1 MNTINIPINKL
12 INLLNKCPNTDLK
25 KKLLYKIKIHNQHNN
40 LNKINHKS
48 QMSNKNNQ
56 LNNSLLDDI
65 IYTIHK
71 EQNQQEQ
78 FEQKQFE
85 QKQFEQ
91 KQFEQN
97 QQEQFEQK
105 QFEQEQITKQEPQ
118 KNANECLKDQ
128 LNKNLSNRL
137 NSELDIYKNY
147 RKHDKK
153 KFIRPFEDDKINNK
167 NNYNK
172 VFDDSRTHF

>member
-12 INLLNKCPNTDLK
+12 INLLNKCPNTELK

-48 QMSNKNNQ
+48 QISNKNNQ

-65 IYTIHK
+65 IYTIHN
-71 EQNQQEQ
+71 EQNHQEQ
-78 FEQKQFE
+78 IKQEQIKQEQIKQKQFE

-91 KQFEQN
+91 FK
-97 QQEQFEQK
+97 
-105 QFEQEQITKQEPQ
+105 QEQITKQEPQ

>member
-12 INLLNKCPNTDLK
+12 VNLLNKCPNNDLK
-25 KKLLYKIKIHNQHNN
+25 KKLLYKIKIHNHRNN
-40 LNKINHKS
+40 SNKINNKS

-65 IYTIHK
+65 IYTIHN
-71 EQNQQEQ
+71 EQNHQEQ
-78 FEQKQFE
+78 IKQKQIEQKQIEQKQIEQKQFE
-85 QKQFEQ
+85 Q
-91 KQFEQN
+91 
-97 QQEQFEQK
+97 EQFEQIK
-105 QFEQEQITKQEPQ
+105 HEQITKQEPQ

>member
-71 EQNQQEQ
+71 
-78 FEQKQFE
+78 
-85 QKQFEQ
+85 
-91 KQFEQN
+91 EQN